1 MKETPSPELAEE
13 QLWFILGSA
22 ELWGAGPRAL
32 QPLVPLRN
40 EHSCQEKKALSSR
53 GRGRLRGFL
62 ADGIGTQ
69 GFPEK

>member
-13 QLWFILGSA
+13 QLWFILGSV

-40 EHSCQEKKALSSR
+40 KHSCQK
-53 GRGRLRGFL
+53 GRGFSH
-62 ADGIGTQ
+62 D
-69 GFPEK
+69 